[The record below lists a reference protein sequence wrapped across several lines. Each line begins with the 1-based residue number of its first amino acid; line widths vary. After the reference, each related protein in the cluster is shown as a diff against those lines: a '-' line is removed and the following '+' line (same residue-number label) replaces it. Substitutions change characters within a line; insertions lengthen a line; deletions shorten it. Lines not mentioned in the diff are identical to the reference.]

1 MPISEINLDLGSTI
15 QPFHLSSAGSTPN
28 NDKYLLND
36 IKEPTP
42 CTLTMKRHFHNNSLI
57 SCEKMPQY
65 VVQMPIL
72 EINLDLG
79 FTIQPFPPSSA
90 SFAPN
95 KDKYP

>member
-1 MPISEINLDLGSTI
+1 MPISGINLDLGSTI
-15 QPFHLSSAGSTPN
+15 QPFHLSSAGSAPN

-65 VVQMPIL
+65 VVQMTIL